1 MVRASVRRPAA
12 RPERPIRTL
21 PSQDC
26 AGAASPPRA
35 DLSPQSSGRAFQDSK
50 FDQSHVP
57 QTLGI
62 EAEVD
67 DSVPILLP
75 SDDDLAYDVISEAD
89 SDLAQAVDMAA
100 GKVRTPFW
108 NTRQVRNA
116 LAWMLVSV
124 AISLYVV
131 GAVLP
136 FPWGTVL
143 NTLLGLSGVSAIDA
157 YRLAA
162 SPKLDDEADSGINDQ

>member
-1 MVRASVRRPAA
+1 MGSATATVRGPVRGLDDAA
-12 RPERPIRTL
+12 TTL
-21 PSQDC
+21 
-26 AGAASPPRA
+26 
-35 DLSPQSSGRAFQDSK
+35 LE
-50 FDQSHVP
+50 
-57 QTLGI
+57 TLGI

-89 SDLAQAVDMAA
+89 PDLAQAVDMAA

-124 AISLYVV
+124 AIGLYVV

-162 SPKLDDEADSGINDQ
+162 PPELDDEADSGIND